1 MQVCNRP
8 SQRRGFSLVE
18 LLIVLAVI
26 AIILSIAV
34 PTLTS
39 AHMGASET
47 VVMREVQSIHQAQA
61 QYYSQF
67 GDYASTLAQ
76 LGPPA
81 TGVAGPQG
89 AKLLPASLASGEKDG
104 YVFTMTK
111 TPGGYAVN
119 ANPKVYG
126 KHGRRTFYAD
136 EDGVI
141 HQNWGPEPATAASP
155 EIK

>member
-111 TPGGYAVN
+111 TPRRLCSQRQSKGLRQARPPHVLRRRGRCDSSELGAGTGHGGQSGN
-119 ANPKVYG
+119 
-126 KHGRRTFYAD
+126 
-136 EDGVI
+136 
-141 HQNWGPEPATAASP
+141 
-155 EIK
+155 